1 VKDISEI
8 YFDECTRNIFRVIS
22 DLSLKNLIYSGI
34 IFPIT
39 TLIINFLK
47 IKFAGYHSI
56 NLLKPKDED
65 HRFFNSLFNYI
76 TYLILFGFGCPSI
89 IVVIYISVF
98 FNMILLL
105 CSKNY
110 LNIQFTTSDYSISKI
125 LLYIVLFV
133 NHLLSLVFWISN
145 KFVLPEI
152 MISFL
157 SLFWCVI
164 SVQNIYIFYF
174 QKDSTIQSM
183 EIELIENNGYMLL
196 TNDSK
201 NVTRNQINMGY
212 DTVE

>member
-22 DLSLKNLIYSGI
+22 DLSLNKLIYSGI

-164 SVQNIYIFYF
+164 SVKNISFLCC
-174 QKDSTIQSM
+174 QKGPTVKSV
-183 EIELIENNGYMLL
+183 EIELIENNGYTLL
-196 TNDSK
+196 K
-201 NVTRNQINMGY
+201 N
-212 DTVE
+212 E